1 MSETALSKAIQQTL
15 EGMGCLVI
23 RVQSGL
29 LRLPG
34 RVVRCA
40 PKGTPDLCV
49 LVDGGRTV
57 WLEVKHGAGKASPE
71 QLHMHSAMQEMGHE
85 VAVVWSV
92 KDAIDAISS

>member
-1 MSETALSKAIQQTL
+1 MSETELSKCIQKKL
-15 EGMGCLVI
+15 EGLGCLVI

-57 WLEVKHGAGKASPE
+57 WLEVKHGTGKASAE
-71 QLHMHSAMQEMGHE
+71 QFEMHNAMRSMGHE

-92 KDAIDAISS
+92 EDAIYSIGP